1 MVPGESLRSCPRGSL
16 CRVVRSGARD
26 ELRLYEPVVVVWQD
40 EIGVLASHCFF
51 YLFLAQWSMWRRGQC
66 VRLCW
71 YAYQFRK
78 IKVTAA
84 VDVVQETQSRTQHV
98 FEMFQCGIEVH
109 STIIVLLI
117 ALFAFFED

>member
-1 MVPGESLRSCPRGSL
+1 MEEEHNVTKYRYDTGKH
-16 CRVVRSGARD
+16 D
-26 ELRLYEPVVVVWQD
+26 EKLSQGVKIHEDQRMWQD
-40 EIGVLASHCFF
+40 EIGVLVSHCFF

-109 STIIVLLI
+109 STIIALLI